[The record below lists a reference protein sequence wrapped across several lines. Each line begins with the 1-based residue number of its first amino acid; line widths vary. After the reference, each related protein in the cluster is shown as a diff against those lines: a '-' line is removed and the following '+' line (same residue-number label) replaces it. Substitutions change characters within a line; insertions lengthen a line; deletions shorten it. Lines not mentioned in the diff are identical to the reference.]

1 MLAVVKEPHI
11 EMCLNGSEEAVK
23 ALMSVIR
30 RSYEVSIVVENEHV
44 DDGEEY
50 VNIRDTEFWR
60 ERMTPGTVLQ
70 GYRLKHDL
78 TQQQLA
84 QKSGISHAT
93 ISAYEH
99 DKRAISRRAA
109 MRIARALD
117 EAEET
122 FYDRLMN

>member
-84 QKSGISHAT
+84 QKSGISYAT

-109 MRIARALD
+109 MRIARALG